1 MKTDMTTNL
10 ANAAL
15 LAIGFG
21 VLAVSSANAVPAQIG
36 ATCESSSRIPNSQ
49 WTTCESRTAATYTFY
64 SAGPGVPYSLSL
76 TAPSGHC
83 APVSYQVWSR
93 GGAMLD
99 KTQRFLNAGE
109 REVVSVGSN
118 FPVGNNTVVIRAIG
132 QMGGCNV
139 GAMHSWGAI
148 VDVAAV
154 AVPVLPSATPA
165 APTAVPA
172 RPPVAQ
178 PVQQ

>member
-1 MKTDMTTNL
+1 MSTNL
-10 ANAAL
+10 AIAAL
-15 LAIGFG
+15 VAAGFG
-21 VLAVSSANAVPAQIG
+21 ALSIHAAMAVPAQIG

-49 WTTCESRTAATYTFY
+49 WTTCESRTPATYTFY
-64 SAGPGVPYSLSL
+64 SAGPGIPYSLSM

-83 APVSYQVWSR
+83 SSVSYQVWSR
-93 GGAMLD
+93 GGAMLG

-109 REVVSVGSN
+109 REVVGIGST
-118 FPVGNNTVVIRAIG
+118 FPTGNNTVVIRAVG

-139 GAMHSWGAI
+139 GAMHSWGAV

-154 AVPVLPSATPA
+154 AVPVLPTATPVG
-165 APTAVPA
+165 PTAVPA

>member
-1 MKTDMTTNL
+1 MSTKI
-10 ANAAL
+10 AIAAVIAAGL
-15 LAIGFG
+15 G
-21 VLAVSSANAVPAQIG
+21 VLAVHPAMAVPAQIG
-36 ATCESSSRIPNSQ
+36 ATCDSSSRIPNSQ
-49 WTTCESRTAATYTFY
+49 WTTCESRTPTTYTFY
-64 SAGPGVPYSLSL
+64 SAGPGIPYSLSL

-83 APVSYQVWSR
+83 APVSYEVWSR
-93 GGAMLD
+93 RGVMLG

-109 REVVSVGSN
+109 RDIVSVGSN
-118 FPVGNNTVVIRAIG
+118 FPVGNNTVIIRAIG

-154 AVPVLPSATPA
+154 ATPVLPTATPA
-165 APTAVPA
+165 MPTAVPA
-172 RPPVAQ
+172 SPPVAQ

>member
-1 MKTDMTTNL
+1 MSTNL
-10 ANAAL
+10 AIAAL
-15 LAIGFG
+15 VAAGFG
-21 VLAVSSANAVPAQIG
+21 ALSIHAAMAVPAQIG

-49 WTTCESRTAATYTFY
+49 WTTCESRTPATYTFY
-64 SAGPGVPYSLSL
+64 SAGPGIPYSLSM

-83 APVSYQVWSR
+83 SSVSYQVWSR
-93 GGAMLD
+93 GGAMLG

-109 REVVSVGSN
+109 REVVGIGST
-118 FPVGNNTVVIRAIG
+118 FPTGNNTVVIRAVG

-139 GAMHSWGAI
+139 GAMQSWGAI

-154 AVPVLPSATPA
+154 AVPVLPTATPVG
-165 APTAVPA
+165 PTAVPA

>member
-1 MKTDMTTNL
+1 MTTNL
-10 ANAAL
+10 TKAAL

-21 VLAVSSANAVPAQIG
+21 VLAVPSAIAVPAQIG
-36 ATCESSSRIPNSQ
+36 ATCDSSSRIPNSQ
-49 WTTCESRTAATYTFY
+49 WTTCESLTEATYTFF
-64 SAGPGVPYSLSL
+64 SAGPGTPYSLSM

-83 APVSYQVWSR
+83 SSVSYQVWSR
-93 GGAMLD
+93 GGAMLG

-109 REVVSVGSN
+109 REVVGIGSG
-118 FPVGNNTVVIRAIG
+118 FPAGNNTVVIRAIG

-148 VDVAAV
+148 VDVAV
-154 AVPVLPSATPA
+154 IAVPVLPSATPA
-165 APTAVPA
+165 APTAVPV

>member
-1 MKTDMTTNL
+1 MSTNL
-10 ANAAL
+10 AIAAL
-15 LAIGFG
+15 VAAGFG
-21 VLAVSSANAVPAQIG
+21 VLSIHAAMAVPAQIG

-49 WTTCESRTAATYTFY
+49 WTTCESRTPATYTFY
-64 SAGPGVPYSLSL
+64 SAGPGIPYSLSM

-83 APVSYQVWSR
+83 SAVSYQVWSS
-93 GGAMLD
+93 GGGMLG

-109 REVVSVGSN
+109 RDVVGIGST
-118 FPVGNNTVVIRAIG
+118 FPTGNITVVIRAVG

-154 AVPVLPSATPA
+154 AVPVLPTATPVG
-165 APTAVPA
+165 PTAVPA
-172 RPPVAQ
+172 SPPVAQ